1 MGATPMYCT
10 CEHGFITLKPLRIND
25 LILSQAVNSMHIN
38 VSKIGIFYSEKLPVI
53 DTIYIFTVAKQGFL
67 GNFGTGIFYQ
77 KVLSEGYLSEITLRM
92 L

>member
-1 MGATPMYCT
+1 MICIEFTACD
-10 CEHGFITLKPLRIND
+10 KIND

-38 VSKIGIFYSEKLPVI
+38 VSKIGIFYSEKLSYLSLVT

-67 GNFGTGIFYQ
+67 GNLGLGFFYQ
-77 KVLSEGYLSEITLRM
+77 KVLSEGYLSEITPRM

>member
-38 VSKIGIFYSEKLPVI
+38 VSKIGIFYSEKLP
-53 DTIYIFTVAKQGFL
+53 YFFT
-67 GNFGTGIFYQ
+67 
-77 KVLSEGYLSEITLRM
+77 SD
-92 L
+92 